1 MNKTTHMN
9 RFQFHFAIDL
19 RTIAIFILLIVLFA
33 LPFVALAQDE
43 SSPPEDLALLTI
55 PPVLL
60 TLIAINNRGTE
71 LVKGWLKAP
80 QLPFTPSPTLSSF
93 IVGASSIV
101 IGIVSATFVPDA
113 LSFLPE
119 QFSKYPIAGVV
130 AVGMMAS
137 FGGATAQVLL
147 DLITSLKPKE
157 ALYSTTT
164 TVNVPPANTS
174 DSVAKAT
181 VGLASQVAGDAKG

>member
-1 MNKTTHMN
+1 MKLFN
-9 RFQFHFAIDL
+9 IL
-19 RTIAIFILLIVLFA
+19 TIVLLIALFA
-33 LPFVALAQDE
+33 MPLVALAQDE
-43 SSPPEDLALLTI
+43 SSVPEEVALLAV

-71 LVKGWLKAP
+71 LVKGWLQAP
-80 QLPFTPSPTLSSF
+80 QLPFTPSPTLASF

-119 QFSKYPIAGVV
+119 QFTKYPIAGVI

-147 DLITSLKPKE
+147 DLIASLKPK
-157 ALYSTTT
+157 AAVYSTTT
-164 TVNVPPANTS
+164 TINTPPPSTS
-174 DSVAKAT
+174 DSVAKAALN
-181 VGLASQVAGDAKG
+181 VASQVAGDAKG